1 MTWLFWAR
9 ERSTEAFWWAFGGG
23 MLLRVT
29 VLAGLFVWGLSR
41 RGASMEALL
50 ISYGFA
56 LLALML
62 TLEIRHLRLR

>member
-1 MTWLFWAR
+1 
-9 ERSTEAFWWAFGGG
+9 
-23 MLLRVT
+23 MLLRGAM
-29 VLAGLFVWGLSR
+29 LAALLVWGLR
-41 RGASMEALL
+41 REGASMEALL